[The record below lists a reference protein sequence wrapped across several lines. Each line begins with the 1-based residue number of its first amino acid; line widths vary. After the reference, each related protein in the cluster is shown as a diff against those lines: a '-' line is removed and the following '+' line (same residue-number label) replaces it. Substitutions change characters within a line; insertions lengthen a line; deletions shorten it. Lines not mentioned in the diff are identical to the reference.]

1 MPKPAM
7 LSSADHAMPQRLVF
21 TEREVLPEF
30 VGHPPAD
37 RPIAPGRLWVTNGAR
52 TVPGCRTAA
61 IVDGMSAEVGDLAGA
76 IASLRADL
84 ESAISEGQGQDVQF
98 GLGDVELT
106 LQLVATKHGGG
117 KVGWSV
123 LGVDAGAQNE
133 RTHTVKLTLRP
144 LKRAADGSY
153 SETFAIA
160 DRVTTDPGNGIGIGT
175 TRS

>member
-1 MPKPAM
+1 MTGGYLDDA
-7 LSSADHAMPQRLVF
+7 Q
-21 TEREVLPEF
+21 EV
-30 VGHPPAD
+30 VG
-37 RPIAPGRLWVTNGAR
+37 PGRRLSVTNEVR
-52 TVPGCRTAA
+52 TVPGGRAAA
-61 IVDGMSAEVGDLAGA
+61 IVDGMSAEAGDLAGA

-84 ESAISEGQGQDVQF
+84 EKAISEGQGHDVQF

-144 LKRAADGSY
+144 LKRTADGTY
-153 SETFAIA
+153 VEVFAIT
-160 DRVTTDPGNGIGIGT
+160 DHVTTDPGIGT